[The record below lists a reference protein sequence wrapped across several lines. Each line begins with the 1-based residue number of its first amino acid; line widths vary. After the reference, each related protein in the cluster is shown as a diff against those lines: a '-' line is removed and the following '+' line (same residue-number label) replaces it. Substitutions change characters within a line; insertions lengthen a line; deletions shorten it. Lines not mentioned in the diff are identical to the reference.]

1 MSKTAG
7 YVRASTLIP
16 ARLREDLKA
25 VHVSPNSWA
34 IIRSVSSNIH
44 TALWALLISGTVWL
58 LLHLPQMRD
67 ARARAEAQRVQ
78 EVSEEN
84 KLYCQ
89 KWGMPARSHE
99 HVICTMDL
107 DHIRKDVEQRI
118 ANDTSW

>member
-1 MSKTAG
+1 MH
-7 YVRASTLIP
+7 L
-16 ARLREDLKA
+16 
-25 VHVSPNSWA
+25 SPDSWA
-34 IIRSVSSNIH
+34 SIRSVSSTVH

-58 LLHLPQMRD
+58 LLHIPQMRD

-84 KLYCQ
+84 KLYCE

-99 HVICTMDL
+99 HVICMMDL
-107 DHIRKDVEQRI
+107 NHIRKDVEQRI